1 MRLWMNVQRSS
12 GTESIYQRAEPSC
25 YMHVLIFVA
34 TCIEHIWFCCNI
46 SFVFTTGIHEL
57 KRVEA
62 ILSSFRKDMAFS
74 LYKSWNRLCE
84 IDAYECTYFSEKRRI
99 LFHLRYMSSYNPH
112 DPRKLSFVGNSFWWI
127 EGFIFHS
134 QVSQNE
140 FTLSNDLQILLP
152 ATNINW

>member
-46 SFVFTTGIHEL
+46 SFVFTSSIHEL

-74 LYKSWNRLCE
+74 MYKTWNRSCK
-84 IDAYECTYFSEKRRI
+84 IHAYECTHFSEKRSI
-99 LFHLRYMSSYNPH
+99 LFHFRYISSYNPH
-112 DPRKLSFVGNSFWWI
+112 DPQVWLFVGNSFWWI

-134 QVSQNE
+134 EVWIKWVYLIKRSSN
-140 FTLSNDLQILLP
+140 FTSCDQH
-152 ATNINW
+152 

>member
-1 MRLWMNVQRSS
+1 MIKNSAQTVISVGTSDCNCQMITELPYSFQCAFEWMCNERSS

-84 IDAYECTYFSEKRRI
+84 IDAYECTYFFEQTIYLISFI
-99 LFHLRYMSSYNPH
+99 YI
-112 DPRKLSFVGNSFWWI
+112 KL
-127 EGFIFHS
+127 
-134 QVSQNE
+134 
-140 FTLSNDLQILLP
+140 
-152 ATNINW
+152 